1 MTRRL
6 GSKLQSGILNCLNDE
21 RVDSSPGIKIRQIS
35 TIIDYLLE
43 EGYIKR
49 PDKRRKNY
57 EKKCKQIYIKVCRAI
72 RNLARDEPD
81 KGIKPIIK
89 VKRQKWFGRR
99 KQTYTYH
106 VGYRRKVTEEHYGCI
121 WFQYIYPVDFELP
134 EENL

>member
-1 MTRRL
+1 MNRRL

-21 RVDSSPGIKIRQIS
+21 RVDSVPGIKIRQTY

-57 EKKCKQIYIKVCRAI
+57 EKKCKQIHIQVCRAI

-89 VKRQKWFGRR
+89 VKRKVCFGQR
-99 KQTYTYH
+99 KETFSYRL
-106 VGYRRKVTEEHYGCI
+106 GYRKKTKKEHYYSI
-121 WFQYIYPVDFELP
+121 WFQYIYPVDFELS
-134 EENL
+134 EEEY